1 MTKGLFLRF
10 NKSKLYSREVY
21 RIAFQTILLSL
32 VYRNTKVLSDYLVD
46 LIKKNKQHHKT
57 LRTFVSGIERF
68 FFSNTLKLL
77 GLQLRVTGK
86 LGGRMRKS
94 KYHYS
99 LGKVQLQ
106 TIRMG
111 VSYTLGVSYTKFG
124 VISIKT

>member
-1 MTKGLFLRF
+1 LTKGLFLRF

-32 VYRNTKVLSDYLVD
+32 VYRNTKVLSDYLAD

-111 VSYTLGVSYTKFG
+111 VSYTLGISYTKFG

>member
-32 VYRNTKVLSDYLVD
+32 VYRNTKVLSDYLAD

-111 VSYTLGVSYTKFG
+111 VSYTLGISYTKFG